1 MLTKQQKK
9 ELVQEIAQNIKNSK
23 SVVLCDYKGL
33 TVEEL
38 SQLRRDLRQVGSEM
52 KVAKKTLIDIAFEE
66 SGLTMEVQKTE
77 GQVGVIYNKEDEISG
92 AKKAYDFSKSNDNL
106 KILQGALDG
115 KKLTV
120 EEVINLAKLPSKEE
134 LLVKMVGSIKA
145 PISGLVNVLGG
156 NLRSLVYVLQAIKD
170 SKQA

>member
-1 MLTKQQKK
+1 MLTRQQKK
-9 ELVQEIAQNIKNSK
+9 ELVQEITQNIKDSK

-52 KVAKKTLIDIAFEE
+52 KVARKTLIDLAFEE
-66 SGLTMEVQKTE
+66 NGLSMDVKKTE
-77 GQVGVIYNKEDEISG
+77 GQVGVIYNKEDEVAG
-92 AKKAYDFSKSNDNL
+92 AKKTYDFSKSNDNL
-106 KILQGALDG
+106 KILQGALEG
-115 KKLTV
+115 KRLTA

-134 LLVKMVGSIKA
+134 LLAKVVGSIKS

-170 SKQA
+170 EKQA